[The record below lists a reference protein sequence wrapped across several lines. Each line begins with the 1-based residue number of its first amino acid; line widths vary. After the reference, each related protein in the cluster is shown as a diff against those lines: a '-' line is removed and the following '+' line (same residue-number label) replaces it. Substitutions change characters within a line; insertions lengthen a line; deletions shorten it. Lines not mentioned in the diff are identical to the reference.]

1 MTVEVTLNNALTPTE
16 LLLFSIAKNIRYT
29 DQEFAQLLGISQK
42 TVVKAFHSLAE
53 KGYLPNEKGK
63 AKPKTKRIFQR
74 WMAFE
79 LRKAGFPIIGTEP
92 NSANPKYNI
101 YIFQETPAL
110 LACLTQLT
118 TQHIKE
124 NVNDNTKSKDS
135 SNTTKSAN

>member
-42 TVVKAFHSLAE
+42 TVVKTLHSLAE

-124 NVNDNTKSKDS
+124 NVNETERKLQSS
-135 SNTTKSAN
+135 SNTEE